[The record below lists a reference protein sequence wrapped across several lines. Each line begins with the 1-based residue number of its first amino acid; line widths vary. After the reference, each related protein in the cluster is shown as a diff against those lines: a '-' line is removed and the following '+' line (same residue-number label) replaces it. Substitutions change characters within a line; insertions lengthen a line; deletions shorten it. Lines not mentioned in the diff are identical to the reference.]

1 MSSHKSANLT
11 ISNRG
16 DNMTGTGTQAD
27 PYICETWEELVSVST
42 AKTIYIE
49 MAENL
54 IFDFNEIQPRGF
66 DSRVNLSGQID
77 FNGCIFRNFY
87 STAVQAVY
95 VISGSSWENLTFDNF
110 LHEVSSSS
118 SSQNVGFLCTDSG
131 SSALQISNCKF
142 YGKVNY
148 GIYSTKNAIV
158 FYSWSYNILQFEQC
172 GFNVECVCTS
182 GIFSFFRMDFVK
194 DCNVK
199 LKVVSAT
206 ANIVQSHGSSN
217 VQKVYNSLIT
227 GKITVTDTSSNIL
240 CGAALSGYNVFKIET
255 NAPLNYAGNGI
266 SVFDSDLSPDTTGGE
281 NFAGCTTTQLKN
293 AEYLYSV
300 GFPCYW

>member
-1 MSSHKSANLT
+1 
-11 ISNRG
+11 
-16 DNMTGTGTQAD
+16 
-27 PYICETWEELVSVST
+27 
-42 AKTIYIE
+42 
-49 MAENL
+49 
-54 IFDFNEIQPRGF
+54 
-66 DSRVNLSGQID
+66 
-77 FNGCIFRNFY
+77 
-87 STAVQAVY
+87 
-95 VISGSSWENLTFDNF
+95 
-110 LHEVSSSS
+110 
-118 SSQNVGFLCTDSG
+118 
-131 SSALQISNCKF
+131 
-142 YGKVNY
+142 
-148 GIYSTKNAIV
+148 
-158 FYSWSYNILQFEQC
+158 
-172 GFNVECVCTS
+172 
-182 GIFSFFRMDFVK
+182 MDFIK
-194 DCNVK
+194 DCNIK

-206 ANIVQSHGSSN
+206 ANIVQSHSSSN